1 MDSLSLRHSAGLID
15 VSPLFK
21 LEIRGPR
28 ATDLLALLTV
38 RDVRKLRTGRMVYL
52 CWCDDEG
59 KVIDDGTVARLGK
72 ETFRLTAA
80 EPSLAWLSQVADPF
94 DVEIERADLVM
105 GSVVVSH
112 DYFKRFLA
120 QLRIIVGGRIKSYEP
135 LLDRARREAVLR
147 MKEQALARGH
157 HTVVN
162 IRLET
167 SRLAN
172 SQRGGKGT
180 AGVEMLAY
188 GTALT
193 VREGL

>member
-1 MDSLSLRHSAGLID
+1 MDQLISLVPA
-15 VSPLFK
+15 LF
-21 LEIRGPR
+21 LL
-28 ATDLLALLTV
+28 LLAYFLGSHLESNHYKSV
-38 RDVRKLRTGRMVYL
+38 REREAATKDMV
-52 CWCDDEG
+52 
-59 KVIDDGTVARLGK
+59 VINFPR
-72 ETFRLTAA
+72 F
-80 EPSLAWLSQVADPF
+80 PF

-147 MKEQALARGH
+147 MKEQALAHGH
-157 HTVVN
+157 NTVVN

-172 SQRGGKGT
+172 SRRGGKGT

-193 VREGL
+193 TRKGL

>member
-1 MDSLSLRHSAGLID
+1 MDQLIILGF
-15 VSPLFK
+15 PLFLLLLSYFIGRH
-21 LEIRGPR
+21 LESNHYKSIREREAATKDMVAVNFPR
-28 ATDLLALLTV
+28 
-38 RDVRKLRTGRMVYL
+38 
-52 CWCDDEG
+52 
-59 KVIDDGTVARLGK
+59 
-72 ETFRLTAA
+72 F
-80 EPSLAWLSQVADPF
+80 PF
-94 DVEIERADLVM
+94 DVEIERAGMVM

-112 DYFKRFLA
+112 DHFKRFLA

-147 MKEQALARGH
+147 MKEQALAHGH
-157 HTVVN
+157 NTVVN

-172 SQRGGKGT
+172 SRRGGKGT

-193 VREGL
+193 TRKGL

>member
-1 MDSLSLRHSAGLID
+1 MDQLIILGF
-15 VSPLFK
+15 PLF
-21 LEIRGPR
+21 
-28 ATDLLALLTV
+28 LLLLTYFI
-38 RDVRKLRTGRMVYL
+38 GRHLESNHYKSIREREAATKDMVA
-52 CWCDDEG
+52 
-59 KVIDDGTVARLGK
+59 INFPR
-72 ETFRLTAA
+72 F
-80 EPSLAWLSQVADPF
+80 PF
-94 DVEIERADLVM
+94 DVEIERAGMVM

-112 DYFKRFLA
+112 DHFKRFLA

-157 HTVVN
+157 NTVVN

-172 SQRGGKGT
+172 SRRGGKGT

-193 VREGL
+193 IRAKDYEG

>member
-1 MDSLSLRHSAGLID
+1 M
-15 VSPLFK
+15 
-21 LEIRGPR
+21 
-28 ATDLLALLTV
+28 DLLISLVPALFLLLLAYFLGSQLESNHYKSV
-38 RDVRKLRTGRMVYL
+38 REREEATKDMV
-52 CWCDDEG
+52 
-59 KVIDDGTVARLGK
+59 VINFPR
-72 ETFRLTAA
+72 F
-80 EPSLAWLSQVADPF
+80 PF
-94 DVEIERADLVM
+94 EVEIERADLVM

-120 QLRIIVGGRIKSYEP
+120 QLRIIVGGRIKAYEP